1 MGRGDDGRVKDKVA
15 LITGGAP
22 RAAWGPPAPRCSSQQ
37 GAKVVIG
44 DILDEEGAALADEL
58 GDAARYV
65 HLDVTSADD
74 WKAAVDTAVES
85 FGKLN
90 VLVNNAG
97 IVQVGT
103 AEDSWTW
110 RAGRR
115 CSTST
120 SPVAMLGIQA
130 VIEPMIA
137 AGGGSIINISSIE
150 GMRGAAWVHS
160 YVASK
165 WGLRGLTKS
174 AALELASEKIRVNS
188 IHPGFIRTPMT
199 KHLPDDI
206 VTAPM
211 GRAGTPE
218 EVATF
223 VVFLASDESSFSTGS
238 EYVVDGGLI
247 TDVPHRASDVSS
259 AASAGGATALNA
271 ERARPAL
278 AAQVR
283 QRIGGAECPV
293 PPPQYRPALGRAQA

>member
-15 LITGGAP
+15 LITGGAHA
-22 RAAWGPPAPRCSSQQ
+22 RGMGGASAKMLVEQ

-44 DILDEEGAALADEL
+44 DILDEEGAALAAEL
-58 GDAARYV
+58 GDAVRYV
-65 HLDVTSADD
+65 HLDVTSPDD
-74 WKAAVDTAVES
+74 WKAAVDTAVDA

-97 IVQVGT
+97 IVQVGPLKT
-103 AEDSWTW
+103 LDVSKWQKVLDVNLT
-110 RAGRR
+110 G
-115 CSTST
+115 
-120 SPVAMLGIQA
+120 PMLGIKA

-160 YVASK
+160 YVSSK

-199 KHLPDDI
+199 KHLPDDM

-247 TDVPHRASDVSS
+247 TDVPHRAM
-259 AASAGGATALNA
+259 
-271 ERARPAL
+271 
-278 AAQVR
+278 
-283 QRIGGAECPV
+283 
-293 PPPQYRPALGRAQA
+293 

>member
-1 MGRGDDGRVKDKVA
+1 MGAADARMLVA
-15 LITGGAP
+15 E
-22 RAAWGPPAPRCSSQQ
+22 

-44 DILDEEGAALADEL
+44 DILDAEGAALAEEI

-65 HLDVTSADD
+65 HLDVTSAED
-74 WKAAVDTAVES
+74 WKAAVDTALEA

-97 IVQVGT
+97 IVQLAPLKTLDVERWQKVLDVNLTG
-103 AEDSWTW
+103 
-110 RAGRR
+110 
-115 CSTST
+115 
-120 SPVAMLGIQA
+120 PMLGIKA
-130 VIEPMIA
+130 VIDPMIA
-137 AGGGSIINISSIE
+137 AGGGSIINVSSIE

-174 AALELASEKIRVNS
+174 AALELAPEKIRVNS

-199 KHLPDDI
+199 KHLPDDM

-211 GRAGTPE
+211 GRAGTPD
-218 EVATF
+218 EVASF

-247 TDVPHRASDVSS
+247 TDVPHRAM
-259 AASAGGATALNA
+259 
-271 ERARPAL
+271 
-278 AAQVR
+278 
-283 QRIGGAECPV
+283 
-293 PPPQYRPALGRAQA
+293 

>member
-1 MGRGDDGRVKDKVA
+1 MGRVDGKVA
-15 LITGGAP
+15 LITGGAGAKGMG
-22 RAAWGPPAPRCSSQQ
+22 AASARMLVAE
-37 GAKVVIG
+37 GAKVVVG
-44 DILDEEGAALADEL
+44 DILDEDGAKLAEEL
-58 GDAARYV
+58 GDSVRYV
-65 HLDVTSADD
+65 HLDVTSGED
-74 WKAAVDTAVES
+74 WTSAVDTAVRE

-97 IVQVGT
+97 IVQAAPLKT
-103 AEDSWTW
+103 ADINRWQKVLDVNLTGPM
-110 RAGRR
+110 R
-115 CSTST
+115 
-120 SPVAMLGIQA
+120 GIQA

-160 YVASK
+160 YVSSK

-199 KHLPDDI
+199 KHLPDDM

-247 TDVPHRASDVSS
+247 TDVPHRAM
-259 AASAGGATALNA
+259 
-271 ERARPAL
+271 
-278 AAQVR
+278 
-283 QRIGGAECPV
+283 
-293 PPPQYRPALGRAQA
+293 